1 MGRIKVIVRPSR
13 PRSRVVCVGEF
24 VVVDVDEA
32 PERGKANAALIKL
45 MRKAVGVRPEI
56 VSGHKSREKVLE
68 SPGMGDE
75 EIKEALLK
83 VSGKCPD
90 QGA

>member
-1 MGRIKVIVRPSR
+1 MGRIRVIVRPSR
-13 PRSRVVCVGEF
+13 PRARIVCVGEA
-24 VVVDVDEA
+24 VLVDVDEP

-56 VSGHKSREKVLE
+56 VSGHRSREKVLE
-68 SPGMGDE
+68 FPGLSEDE
-75 EIKEALLK
+75 VLKALLK
-83 VSGKCPD
+83 IAGKCAE

>member
-1 MGRIKVIVRPSR
+1 MGRIRVIVRPSR
-13 PRSRVVCVGEF
+13 PRARIVCVGEF
-24 VVVDVDEA
+24 VVVDVDEP
-32 PERGKANAALIKL
+32 PERGRANAALIKL

-68 SPGMGDE
+68 FPGMGDE
-75 EIKEALLK
+75 EVKEALLR
-83 VSGKCPD
+83 VAGECPD